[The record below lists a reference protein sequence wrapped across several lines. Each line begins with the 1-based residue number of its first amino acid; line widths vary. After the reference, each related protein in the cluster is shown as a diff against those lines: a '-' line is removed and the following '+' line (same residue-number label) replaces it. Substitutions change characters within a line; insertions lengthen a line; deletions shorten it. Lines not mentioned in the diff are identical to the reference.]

1 MNKYEIRVNNA
12 IMTAE
17 GLNEWTAMKNL
28 CIFKEI
34 GNLIDFVKITDEN
47 SDKAVWTNAWI
58 YQVKLNGSLTLAY
71 IKRIA

>member
-12 IMTAE
+12 LMTAE
-17 GLNEWTAMKNL
+17 ALNEWSAMKSL

-34 GNLIDFVKITDEN
+34 GKMIDFVRTTEEN
-47 SDKAVWTNAWI
+47 TRNFAWI
-58 YQVKLNGSLTLAY
+58 CQVELNGSITLAY

>member
-17 GLNEWTAMKNL
+17 GLNEYSAMKSL

-34 GNLIDFVKITDEN
+34 GNIIDFVRTTDDN
-47 SDKAVWTNAWI
+47 KAAWTNAWI
-58 YQVKLNGSLTLAY
+58 YQVELNGSLTLAY

>member
-17 GLNEWTAMKNL
+17 GLNEWSAMKSL

-34 GNLIDFVKITDEN
+34 GNLIDFVKTTDEN

-58 YQVKLNGSLTLAY
+58 YQVELNGSLTLAY

>member
-17 GLNEWTAMKNL
+17 GFNEYSAMKSL

-34 GNLIDFVKITDEN
+34 GNIIDFVRTTDEN
-47 SDKAVWTNAWI
+47 KPGWTNAWI
-58 YQVKLNGSLTLAY
+58 YQVELNGSLTLAY